1 MYNEA
6 IKLVAETKT
15 VDEYGDTIIVETE
28 KMVFARLMSVGQ
40 SEFYQAQAL
49 GLKPEIKFVL
59 ADYLDYNDEKV
70 IKYKAF
76 NQDEEEVYTVIRTYR
91 KDNTLEIV
99 CKRGVDE

>member
-99 CKRGVDE
+99 CKRGVD